1 MRGGCASLKTASGF
15 DGCLVSTSDGLVV
28 AVACFVAMAVQ
39 SQIQKLRQE
48 VIDLGGGRSVRL
60 GSVIGKGSSST
71 VHRGELTSANGV
83 RRKVAVKVFA
93 AVSSEES
100 EQTFSRLCETSRR
113 TACVDHPNVVAIEE
127 CVDWRGQPTLVTE
140 LVDGMSL
147 ADLQHQF
154 TSTGRRMPLDIALF
168 IAAEVAEAL
177 AGARAARG
185 PDGYQLGMVHH
196 SLSAREILLSWR
208 GEVKLGDFEMAN
220 ARAASSSIRSLRSV
234 AVRSATLAPE
244 VAQGNLG
251 DARSDVFAFGVIL
264 YELLIGPRFPA
275 NDSLTAAQVMKL
287 AREGY
292 IEPQTFKPN
301 LPSGMMAIITRCLEV
316 NPEHRYPNAV
326 ALAYDLRRALLA
338 LGVGDG
344 RYFLKKA
351 LEHEFSERSDEGTR
365 ELSLADKVAKSEV
378 IELHDADVVDE
389 IEVEAAEVIPLDKRQ
404 TLRMAR
410 RR

>member
-1 MRGGCASLKTASGF
+1 
-15 DGCLVSTSDGLVV
+15 
-28 AVACFVAMAVQ
+28 MAVQ
-39 SQIQKLRQE
+39 SQIQQRRQE

-60 GSVIGKGSSST
+60 GAVLGKGSSST
-71 VHRGELTSANGV
+71 VYRGELTSANGV

-93 AVSSEES
+93 ALSSEES
-100 EQTFSRLCETSRR
+100 EQVFQRLCETSRR
-113 TACVDHPNVVAIEE
+113 TACVDHPNVIAIEE
-127 CVDWRGQPTLVTE
+127 CVDWRGQPALVTE

-154 TSTGRRMPLDIALF
+154 TSTGRRVPLDLALF

-185 PDGYQLGMVHH
+185 PDGYQIGMVHH

-234 AVRSATLAPE
+234 AARAASLAPE
-244 VAQGNLG
+244 VAQGVLS
-251 DARSDVFAFGVIL
+251 DARSDVFAFGVVL
-264 YELLIGPRFPA
+264 HELLIGPRFPA
-275 NDSLTAAQVMKL
+275 HLTNSLTTGQVMKL

-292 IEPQTFKPN
+292 VESQTFKPN
-301 LPSGMMAIITRCLEV
+301 LPQDMLQIIGRCLEV
-316 NPEHRYPNAV
+316 NPELRYPNAV

-344 RYFLKKA
+344 RYFLRKA

-365 ELSLADKVAKSEV
+365 EMNFAESRARSEAAASAPAKSEV
-378 IELHDADVVDE
+378 IELHDADVVEAE
-389 IEVEAAEVIPLDKRQ
+389 IVVEAEVVELDKRQ

-410 RR
+410 RK